1 MGKYNEQP
9 TSGKGGEFRVEQNK
23 RYTREA
29 EGAAASLDRFG
40 SLAECVECVI
50 SAGAYISFGR
60 TTDGGATLIR
70 VLDGDDKLSSYCH
83 SHAEVLEAMEALRLR
98 YRRPA
103 VLVQPVTKPK
113 DATAS

>member
-9 TSGKGGEFRVEQNK
+9 TSGKGGDFRVEQNT

-29 EGAAASLDRFG
+29 EGTAADLSRFG

-98 YRRPA
+98 YRRPTA
-103 VLVQPVTKPK
+103 LVKPDGKPK

>member
-9 TSGKGGEFRVEQNK
+9 TSGKGGDFRVEQNK

-29 EGAAASLDRFG
+29 EGSAASLDRFG

-98 YRRPA
+98 YRRPTSIVKSA
-103 VLVQPVTKPK
+103 GKPG

>member
-9 TSGKGGEFRVEQNK
+9 TSGKGGDFRVEQNK

-29 EGAAASLDRFG
+29 EGTAASLDRFG

-83 SHAEVLEAMEALRLR
+83 THAEVLEALEALRLR
-98 YRRPA
+98 YRRPTPIITAA
-103 VLVQPVTKPK
+103 VKPK
-113 DATAS
+113 GPTTS